1 MLYILPML
9 EVEDDD
15 AAEAWLIFVTAALN
29 PLWLLNPTL
38 GEC

>member
-1 MLYILPML
+1 MLYILPLPML
-9 EVEDDD
+9 DD
-15 AAEAWLIFVTAALN
+15 AEDAEAWLIFVAAALN